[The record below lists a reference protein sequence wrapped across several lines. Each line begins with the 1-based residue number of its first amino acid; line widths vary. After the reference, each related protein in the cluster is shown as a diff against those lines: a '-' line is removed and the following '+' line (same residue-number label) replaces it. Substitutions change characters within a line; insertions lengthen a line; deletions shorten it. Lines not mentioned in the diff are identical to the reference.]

1 LKPSLHQGGN
11 IKVKEKEMSGII
23 HIEVNPLGFT
33 QVYLIQPN
41 AEAETNRLWKLYCA
55 LRPEIQAL
63 IGRAKEEAPYLLT
76 DGETEKEA
84 LRK

>member
-1 LKPSLHQGGN
+1 
-11 IKVKEKEMSGII
+11 MSGII

-41 AEAETNRLWKLYCA
+41 GKAGANRLWKFYCA
-55 LRPEIQAL
+55 LRPEIQEL
-63 IGRAKEEAPYLLT
+63 IRRAKEEAPYILAE
-76 DGETEKEA
+76 GETEQEA